1 MNFVNGNYGAPGMNA
16 NFGGALPYSFM
27 PGQMGGDPM
36 GGNGMG
42 QCCPGYNVNIPPQM
56 QQIAQQMQQCQM
68 LMGFIMG
75 MMAGMMAG
83 QNGGMMP
90 GMGMPGMGMPGMG
103 MPGGGFGMPG
113 GGGYGMP
120 GGGYG
125 NPGGGYGMPGGGYG
139 NPGGG
144 YGGAGDAGSCSSGN
158 GVVPPGNY
166 SGPIN
171 LQRVIAAVPAGS
183 RQAASQHFPGILSE
197 CQRQG
202 VTSKPQIA
210 YILATTIRES
220 GAGAHMNEFASGNAY
235 EGRRDLG
242 NTRPGDGPRFK
253 GRGYVQITGRNNYQN
268 WSRKLGID
276 LVNNPQLAT
285 QPATAARILVQGMK
299 EGSFTGKKL
308 GDYIGENGGDFNNA
322 RRVVNGTDHAG
333 EIAGVAQRLLA
344 AMG

>member
-1 MNFVNGNYGAPGMNA
+1 MNFLNGNMGMPGMTNY
-16 NFGGALPYSFM
+16 GGATPFTFM

-36 GGNGMG
+36 MGGNQMG
-42 QCCPGYNVNIPPQM
+42 CCPGYNVNIPPQM

-83 QNGGMMP
+83 QNGGMP
-90 GMGMPGMGMPGMG
+90 GMPGMGMPGMG

-113 GGGYGMP
+113 GGYGM
-120 GGGYG
+120 
-125 NPGGGYGMPGGGYG
+125 PGGGYGMPGGGYG
-139 NPGGG
+139 MPGGG
-144 YGGAGDAGSCSSGN
+144 YGMPGGGGGGYGGPGDAGSCGTGN

-171 LQRVIAAVPAGS
+171 LQRVIAAVPAAN
-183 RQAASQHFPGILSE
+183 RQAASQHFPGILAE

-242 NTRPGDGPRFK
+242 NNRPGDGSRYK
-253 GRGYVQITGRNNYQN
+253 GRGYVQITGRNNYTN

-276 LVNNPQLAT
+276 LVGNPGLAT

-308 GDYIGENGGDFNNA
+308 GDYIGENGGDFRNA

-344 AMG
+344 AM